1 MEPAVAP
8 YRKDSTIMRT
18 IFLLSLSAVALTSV
32 AGNEFTSSKVK
43 LLAHFNL
50 ASLGAKSGNT
60 CWGYVSKSGKEY
72 ALMGCSNKTVVFDVS
87 NWNDCKKVAEVPH
100 SEGLWSDIK
109 IYKDTMYV
117 SSETSGTGIQVVDL
131 SKIDSGQATLVKTI
145 TTPGRSHTIA
155 VDPDGPFLYTCGSNE
170 GVSKGATC
178 CFDIK
183 DPNDPKRV
191 GAPTMT
197 PVYQHESQVVTYK
210 SGKYKGKTV
219 FFGGGE
225 GRGLEIWDVTDK
237 NKPTLIRRV
246 AYPFVGYCHQ
256 GWLDQTMK
264 YFYVNDEFD
273 ESTNSIATRTLVFD
287 VSDLEKADLVSTY
300 TTSKLSIDH
309 NLYTRNGFNFH
320 ANYTSGLWIFDANDT
335 PMEPKLCGFFDTYPA
350 DDKAHFDGAWSNY
363 PLLPSGVVLISD
375 INEGLFVVDAT
386 EATKT
391 PVKASAAAATGIKG
405 TWTMVTIGES
415 DDEAGEF
422 SGSGTGSVVLDAKAK
437 WVSPSKVGFELKASS
452 GESVGATVEFY
463 NWKTKKFEQA
473 NSMKLDSSST
483 EFSVSADKA
492 ANLVESGTKNMK
504 VKVTLKGSGA
514 WKVSLDKARWTIN
527 P

>member
-1 MEPAVAP
+1 MKISLTLSFAMLAMCSYAQSP
-8 YRKDSTIMRT
+8 Y
-18 IFLLSLSAVALTSV
+18 A
-32 AGNEFTSSKVK
+32 SSKVK
-43 LLAHFNL
+43 LLAHFDL

-60 CWGYVSKSGKEY
+60 CWGYVSKSGREY
-72 ALMGCSNKTVVFDVS
+72 ALMGCSNKTAIFDVTEPAKA
-87 NWNDCKKVAEVPH
+87 KKVAEVPH

-131 SKIDSGQATLVKTI
+131 SKIDSGVATLIKTI
-145 TTPGRSHTIA
+145 ATPGRSHTIA
-155 VDPDGPFLYTCGSNE
+155 LDSDGPYLYTCGSNE
-170 GVSKGATC
+170 GVSKGATT

-191 GAPTMT
+191 GAETLT

-237 NKPTLIRRV
+237 DKPSLIRRV

-256 GWLDQTMK
+256 GWLDQTWR

-287 VSDLEKADLVSTY
+287 VSDLEHADLVSTY
-300 TTSKLSIDH
+300 TTSKSSIDH

-320 ANYTSGLWIFDANDT
+320 ANYTSGLWIFDANENPLD
-335 PMEPKLCGFFDTYPA
+335 PKVVGFFDTFPA
-350 DDKAHFDGAWSNY
+350 DDNAHFDGAWSNY
-363 PLLPSGVVLISD
+363 PLLPSGTVLISD
-375 INEGLFVVDAT
+375 INDGLFIVDAS
-386 EATKT
+386 EATKKNIRAT
-391 PVKASAAAATGIKG
+391 TIEAGSAKNMDINVLADGDDSAATLEGKESSTITMNGTASWQLPSKIGVVLRAKASGKLS
-405 TWTMVTIGES
+405 E
-415 DDEAGEF
+415 
-422 SGSGTGSVVLDAKAK
+422 
-437 WVSPSKVGFELKASS
+437 
-452 GESVGATVEFY
+452 ATVEFF
-463 NWKTKKFEQA
+463 NWKTNKYEKSSGFEMGK
-473 NSMKLDSSST
+473 SYGDSSIAIGKVGD
-483 EFSVSADKA
+483 FVQA
-492 ANLVESGTKNMK
+492 GTKAIRAKITFN
-504 VKVTLKGSGA
+504 GSGSWNA
-514 WKVSLDKARWTIN
+514 SIDKLSFFNN